1 MHIHKAGGP
10 GRFVTTAACLT
21 LSRQM
26 DTPGIYTAE
35 QVEAWKPITE
45 AVHAKGGVMLLQLW
59 HMGRA
64 SHTGK
69 NGRGSQSMVLLL
81 PRGAPLDLLLGW
93 CLALPA

>member
-1 MHIHKAGGP
+1 MA
-10 GRFVTTAACLT
+10 

-35 QVEAWKPITE
+35 QIEAWKPITE

-64 SHTGK
+64 SHTGRWVGWGSAAWAWCGLSAPK
-69 NGRGSQSMVLLL
+69 NCSAWHPV
-81 PRGAPLDLLLGW
+81 LLGW
-93 CLALPA
+93 

>member
-1 MHIHKAGGP
+1 M
-10 GRFVTTAACLT
+10 
-21 LSRQM
+21 LSRHM

-64 SHTGK
+64 SHTGRWVATCGL
-69 NGRGSQSMVLLL
+69 GRLRPL
-81 PRGAPLDLLLGW
+81 PKACAALDILSGW
-93 CLALPA
+93 Q